1 MSLQGKIRF
10 TNLIYPFSIL
20 SVFVAVPPIDKSLFY
35 LENPYPTKNSVCTGS
50 LLLTAYPLPYAT
62 FSSILPSFWMGT
74 IDINLDPFLSL
85 NKRPPPYLPVQ
96 T

>member
-1 MSLQGKIRF
+1 MSLQGKNCF

-20 SVFVAVPPIDKSLFY
+20 SVFGAVPPIDKSLFY
-35 LENPYPTKNSVCTGS
+35 FENPYPTKNSVCS

-62 FSSILPSFWMGT
+62 FSSILPSFSMST
-74 IDINLDPFLSL
+74 INVHFDPFLSL